1 MIRTFI
7 GCPDIHS
14 PRPVWSPEAKSLG
27 GLHGQS
33 RRRHPRGEPP
43 AGGRRPQRRRTV
55 GNAFE
60 ARGAID
66 DVWRFSPEPLRVQAV
81 PGFAPVTAGPA
92 VRNRAPLRNTSS
104 DQRIVAQGIE
114 QVTACLGSLHDPTT
128 NPARAENFIRSV
140 QAACSYSRRMQPR
153 RWCLTTDRSA
163 HSPRSRAETYSTA
176 TWDRGHLRQRRGS
189 LSREPG
195 EGCHFDHVGI
205 GGRRFRPRGGT
216 AASGRPVLKGH
227 RIFGVSVRQGR
238 RVAGRPECSADPRWR
253 PGGSPTRRCCR
264 GWRSA
269 PTV

>member
-81 PGFAPVTAGPA
+81 PGFAPVTPGPA

-104 DQRIVAQGIE
+104 DQRIVAHPPLALR
-114 QVTACLGSLHDPTT
+114 VPKTS
-128 NPARAENFIRSV
+128 SV
-140 QAACSYSRRMQPR
+140 QFRRHVRTRGGCSRGVGVLRLTDQHTRRARELKPTQ
-153 RWCLTTDRSA
+153 
-163 HSPRSRAETYSTA
+163 
-176 TWDRGHLRQRRGS
+176 QR
-189 LSREPG
+189 L
-195 EGCHFDHVGI
+195 GI
-205 GGRRFRPRGGT
+205 GVIYGN
-216 AASGRPVLKGH
+216 
-227 RIFGVSVRQGR
+227 
-238 RVAGRPECSADPRWR
+238 AGAH
-253 PGGSPTRRCCR
+253 
-264 GWRSA
+264 
-269 PTV
+269 